1 MPTILKVDGWR
12 FFFFS
17 NDHSPAHVH
26 FEKGDKAGKI
36 LIESGEIVES
46 WNLTTKEEKLI
57 RKIVRKNRK
66 TLLEEWERI
75 FG

>member
-1 MPTILKVDGWR
+1 MPTILRVDGWR
-12 FFFFS
+12 LFFFS

-26 FEKGDKAGKI
+26 FENGEKAGKI
-36 LIESGEIVES
+36 LIESLEIVES
-46 WNLTTKEEKLI
+46 WNLTTKEKKLI
-57 RKIVRKNRK
+57 KKIVKQNRE

>member
-1 MPTILKVDGWR
+1 MPTILRVDGWR
-12 FFFFS
+12 LFFFS

-46 WNLTTKEEKLI
+46 YNLTSKEERLI
-57 RKIVRKNRK
+57 KKVVKQHK
-66 TLLEEWERI
+66 QTFLEEWERI